1 MLKIEECKMMKRR
14 ILFLIGLVFFI
25 TSIASAQDVIKVPS
39 GKPVLIDGKC
49 KTEEWKDAAELSM
62 SKDYRL
68 FLKKTDDYVFVCVAP
83 LTESNLMVD
92 LYLSAADKKLYTL
105 HASAK
110 LGERVLEGDKWKEWT
125 NDWDW
130 WNVDGWWANTLKPDS
145 FEKRSFLPSQAIEFQ
160 ISRKRFGGKSWR
172 VMFDIISSGSLIFPS
187 NANNLMSDAWL
198 ELNLNR

>member
-1 MLKIEECKMMKRR
+1 MMKRQ
-14 ILFLIGLVFFI
+14 ILFLIWLVFFN
-25 TSIASAQDVIKVPS
+25 TSITSAQDAIKVPS
-39 GKPVLIDGKC
+39 GKSVLIDGKC
-49 KTEEWKDAAELSM
+49 REEEWKDAAQLSM

-83 LTESNLMVD
+83 PAKSNLMAD

-110 LGERVLEGDKWKEWT
+110 LGERALEGDKWKEWT

-145 FEKRSFLPSQAIEFQ
+145 FEKRSFLQSEAIEFQ
-160 ISRKRFGGKSWR
+160 ISRRRFAGKSWR
-172 VMFDIISSGSLIFPS
+172 VMVDIISGGPLIFPS
-187 NANNLMSDAWL
+187 NANNLKSNTWL

>member
-1 MLKIEECKMMKRR
+1 MLKTGQCKIMKRR
-14 ILFLIGLVFFI
+14 ILFLIWLVFFN
-25 TSIASAQDVIKVPS
+25 TSITSAQDAIKVPS

-49 KTEEWKDAAELSM
+49 KKEEWKGAARLPM

-83 LTESNLMVD
+83 PTGSNLMAD

-110 LGERVLEGDKWKEWT
+110 LGERALESDKWKEWT

-160 ISRKRFGGKSWR
+160 ISRRRFAGKRWR
-172 VMFDIISSGSLIFPS
+172 VMVDIISNGPLIFPS
-187 NANNLMSDAWL
+187 NANNLKSDTWL